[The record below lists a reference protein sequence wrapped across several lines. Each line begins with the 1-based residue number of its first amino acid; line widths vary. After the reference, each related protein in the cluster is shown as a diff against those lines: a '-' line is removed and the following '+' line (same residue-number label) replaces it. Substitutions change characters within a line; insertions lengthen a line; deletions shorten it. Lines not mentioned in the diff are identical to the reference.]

1 MELSNATAANSL
13 FSNGICEKNHE
24 IVDIMIS
31 KIKSSDPSISD
42 QEALDHALHAKNVEV
57 NNKGFSPFQIVY
69 RENPRIP
76 GISNST
82 PSSISTNFASEDVR
96 KHIHNVQLAREAFRT
111 SDNDDNE
118 IKKCLRSKI
127 YSSNNYYFFN
137 GDIVY
142 FKEKDKIE

>member
-42 QEALDHALHAKNVEV
+42 QEALDHALHAKNMEL

-69 RENPRIP
+69 GENPKIP
-76 GISNST
+76 GITTST
-82 PSSISTNFASEDVR
+82 PASLSSEYKSEDIKR
-96 KHIHNVQLAREAFRT
+96 HIWKVHLAREAFRKA
-111 SDNDDNE
+111 DNDE
-118 IKKCLRSKI
+118 RL
-127 YSSNNYYFFN
+127 
-137 GDIVY
+137 
-142 FKEKDKIE
+142 